1 MFETELPRDLKMQK
15 THNARAKFLLSHPK
29 VYRQSRQE
37 AMEGKIANH
46 SHRKAKKYRQVMA
59 HLRQ

>member
-15 THNARAKFLLSHPK
+15 THNARAKFLLPHPK

-37 AMEGKIANH
+37 AMEGKIVNH

>member
-15 THNARAKFLLSHPK
+15 THNTRAKFLLSHHK

-37 AMEGKIANH
+37 AMESQIVSH
-46 SHRKAKKYRQVMA
+46 SHRKAKKYRKVMA